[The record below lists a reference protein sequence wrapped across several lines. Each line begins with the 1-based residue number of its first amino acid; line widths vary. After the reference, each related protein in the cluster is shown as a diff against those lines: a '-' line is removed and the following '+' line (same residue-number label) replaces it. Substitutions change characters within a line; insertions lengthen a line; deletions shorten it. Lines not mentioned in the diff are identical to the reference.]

1 MNERANDKKTLRNII
16 IFSLIVLSCG
26 WIGRL
31 VDMKAG
37 MDDNGSL
44 GMLIWIISPLLTMVI
59 LRAFMGDGWKDFG
72 IKPNLKGNILL
83 YFVSILFFP
92 ILAAILILIGH
103 HMKWL
108 DEANLSSSFLAAFG
122 MALIPAFIKN
132 IFEEFAWRG
141 YLAPKLYSIGSN
153 RLFFHICV
161 GLIWGAWH
169 IPYTFVIMHTTESM
183 ITFIP
188 RMLIGVA
195 ALSIVFGEIWIMTR
209 SVWPAL
215 IMHTAGNSVLDTL
228 FLKNYLVV
236 PKAYEYLVMP
246 TSGVIPIVV
255 TLLVGFWLYR
265 RNTKTYKKESSG
277 GYSPV
282 KYTVK

>member
-1 MNERANDKKTLRNII
+1 MTERANDKKTLRNII
-16 IFSLIVLSCG
+16 VFSLIVLSCG

-31 VDMKAG
+31 VDMKVG
-37 MDDNGSL
+37 TDDNGSL
-44 GMLIWIISPLLTMVI
+44 GMLIWIVSPLLTMVI
-59 LRAFMGDGWKDFG
+59 LRSFMGDGWKDFG
-72 IKPNLKGNILL
+72 IKPNIRGNIHP

-92 ILAAILILIGH
+92 ILAAIIILIGY

-108 DEANLSSSFLAAFG
+108 DAANLSTSFAAAFG

-169 IPYTFVIMHTTESM
+169 IPYTFVIMHTTESWM
-183 ITFIP
+183 TFIP
-188 RMLIGVA
+188 RMLIGVS

-215 IMHTAGNSVLDTL
+215 IMHTLGNSVLDTL
-228 FLKNYLVV
+228 FLKNYLAV

-265 RNTKTYKKESSG
+265 RNTEA
-277 GYSPV
+277 
-282 KYTVK
+282 